1 MLAHYVADGHMPL
14 HCDSRKFNDSIHSG
28 MEEVWE
34 HDVLTHYELE
44 PVPGIINEKRFIL
57 DKQGLPIVKDTE
69 KFQSSHLGKV
79 VKTLE
84 NRDFIMGF
92 GNRNNNVWDYMV
104 DVCFFSYLLSTE
116 ILPLDIK
123 NLEKFGFNE
132 FKIKYMVE
140 FENATGP
147 ILSDTID
154 SLARI
159 WFHAWKEYRKMS

>member
-1 MLAHYVADGHMPL
+1 VLAL
-14 HCDSRKFNDSIHSG
+14 
-28 MEEVWE
+28 
-34 HDVLTHYELE
+34 YELE
-44 PVPGIINEKRFIL
+44 PVPRIIIDAEKRFIL

-104 DVCFFSYLLSTE
+104 DVCFFSYLLSTK

-132 FKIKYMVE
+132 LKYMVVLKMQQYQYCLIPLIVLQE
-140 FENATGP
+140 SGFMLGMNTKNGLVLKLTLS
-147 ILSDTID
+147 IL
-154 SLARI
+154 LVVLL
-159 WFHAWKEYRKMS
+159 

>member
-1 MLAHYVADGHMPL
+1 MLAL
-14 HCDSRKFNDSIHSG
+14 
-28 MEEVWE
+28 
-34 HDVLTHYELE
+34 YELE
-44 PVPGIINEKRFIL
+44 PVPRIIIDAEKRFIL

-104 DVCFFSYLLSTE
+104 DVCFFSYLLSTK

-132 FKIKYMVE
+132 LKYMVVLKMQQYQYCLIPLIVLQE
-140 FENATGP
+140 SGFMLGMNTKNGLVLKLTLS
-147 ILSDTID
+147 IL
-154 SLARI
+154 LVVLL
-159 WFHAWKEYRKMS
+159 